1 MGTVGLAILSHC
13 EINFLINRAE
23 KIHKQE
29 YYSFSLN
36 TRCKI
41 STMKNTHDS
50 QARLDYLKKQL
61 PLEITRAVKE
71 TLREDL
77 GGSLDA
83 TTDITASLIPA
94 TANNTATIITR
105 EHGIFCGQAWA
116 EEVFKQLG
124 GEVSITWHV
133 QDGDS
138 VEPNQTL
145 CTLEGPARILLT
157 GERNA
162 MNFIQTLSGCATV
175 VAKYAKQLEGTNCK
189 LLDTRKTIPGLR
201 SALKYAVACGG
212 GFNHRIGVFDAYLIK
227 ENHIIAC
234 GGIAKAISTA
244 KELNPNKPVEVE
256 TESLEELKEAIE
268 AGADIIMLD
277 NFSTDMMREAV
288 KINQGQADLENSG
301 NVTLETIREF
311 ALTGVDY
318 ISVGALT
325 KHLKAM
331 DLSMRFK

>member
-1 MGTVGLAILSHC
+1 
-13 EINFLINRAE
+13 
-23 KIHKQE
+23 
-29 YYSFSLN
+29 
-36 TRCKI
+36 
-41 STMKNTHDS
+41 MKNTHNS
-50 QARLDYLKKQL
+50 QQRLDYLKQQL
-61 PLEITRAVKE
+61 PLEITRAVAE
-71 TLREDL
+71 TLKEDL
-77 GGSLDA
+77 GGTLDA
-83 TTDITASLIPA
+83 TSDITASLIPA
-94 TANNTATIITR
+94 DAHNVATIITR
-105 EHGIFCGQAWA
+105 EQGVFCGQSWA
-116 EEVFKQLG
+116 DEVFKQLG
-124 GEVSITWHV
+124 GEVTIDWHV

-145 CTLEGPARILLT
+145 CTLSGPARALLT

-162 MNFIQTLSGCATV
+162 MNFIQTLSGCATTT
-175 VAKYAKQLEGTNCK
+175 AQYAKQLAGTDCR

-234 GGIAKAISTA
+234 GGITQAIGAAK
-244 KELNPNKPVEVE
+244 KLNPGKPVEVE
-256 TESLEELKEAIE
+256 TESLEELVEAIE

-288 KINQGQADLENSG
+288 KINAGRAALENSG
-301 NVTLETIREF
+301 NVTLETIREY
-311 ALTGVDY
+311 AQTGVDY

>member
-1 MGTVGLAILSHC
+1 M
-13 EINFLINRAE
+13 NNR
-23 KIHKQE
+23 H
-29 YYSFSLN
+29 N
-36 TRCKI
+36 
-41 STMKNTHDS
+41 S
-50 QARLDYLKKQL
+50 QQRLDYLQQQL
-61 PLEITRAVKE
+61 PVEITRSVTD
-71 TLREDL
+71 TLKEDL

-83 TTDITASLIPA
+83 ANDITASLIPA
-94 TANNTATIITR
+94 DVINSATIITR
-105 EHGIFCGQAWA
+105 EHGVFCGQAWA
-116 EEVFKQLG
+116 DEVFKQLG
-124 GEVSITWHV
+124 GRVTIEWHV
-133 QDGDS
+133 KDGDR

-145 CTLEGPARILLT
+145 CTLTGPARDLLT

-175 VAKYAKQLEGTNCK
+175 TAQYAAKIAHTQCR

-234 GGIAKAISTA
+234 GGITQAISKA
-244 KELNPNKPVEVE
+244 KELNPGKPVEVE
-256 TESLEELKEAIE
+256 TENLDELRQAIE

-277 NFSTDMMREAV
+277 NFTIEMMREAV
-288 KINQGQADLENSG
+288 AINAGRAALENSG
-301 NVTLETIREF
+301 NVTLDTICEY
-311 ALTGVDY
+311 AETGVDY

-325 KHLKAM
+325 KHIKAM

>member
-1 MGTVGLAILSHC
+1 M
-13 EINFLINRAE
+13 NNR
-23 KIHKQE
+23 H
-29 YYSFSLN
+29 N
-36 TRCKI
+36 
-41 STMKNTHDS
+41 S
-50 QARLDYLKKQL
+50 QQRLDYLQQQL
-61 PLEITRAVKE
+61 PVEITRSVTD
-71 TLREDL
+71 TLKEDL

-83 TTDITASLIPA
+83 ANDITASLIPA
-94 TANNTATIITR
+94 DAINSATIITR
-105 EHGIFCGQAWA
+105 EHGVFCGQAWA
-116 EEVFKQLG
+116 DEVFKQLG
-124 GEVSITWHV
+124 GRVTIEWHV
-133 QDGDS
+133 KDGDR

-145 CTLEGPARILLT
+145 CTLTGPARDLLT

-175 VAKYAKQLEGTNCK
+175 TAQYAAKIAHTQCR

-234 GGIAKAISTA
+234 GGITQAISKA
-244 KELNPNKPVEVE
+244 KELNPGKPVEVE
-256 TESLEELKEAIE
+256 TENLDELRQAIE

-277 NFSTDMMREAV
+277 NFTIEMMREAV
-288 KINQGQADLENSG
+288 AINAGRTALENSG
-301 NVTLETIREF
+301 NVTLDTICQYAE
-311 ALTGVDY
+311 TGVDY

-325 KHLKAM
+325 KHIKAM